1 MLDLD
6 LIMTNKAV
14 KALKHL
20 YKARELAKTLPNPF
34 KNMTEKQII
43 AKLRKTRE
51 ELWLEKY
58 ALGA

>member
-1 MLDLD
+1 MLNLT
-6 LIMTNKAV
+6 MTTKAA

-34 KNMTEKQII
+34 KNMTEEQII

-51 ELWLEKY
+51 ELWLEKH
-58 ALGA
+58 APSARH

>member
-1 MLDLD
+1 
-6 LIMTNKAV
+6 MTTKAA

-43 AKLRKTRE
+43 VKLRETRE
-51 ELWLEKY
+51 EVWREKY
-58 ALGA
+58 APGARH